1 MSVSIIVTVAVT
13 MESAV
18 WTRPLSG
25 SDYQA
30 WRSSS
35 AAATV
40 SLRD

>member
-1 MSVSIIVTVAVT
+1 MSIIVTVAVT

-18 WTRPLSG
+18 WIRLLSG

-30 WRSSS
+30 WKSSS
-35 AAATV
+35 ADATV